1 MASKYIDTI
10 SVMQVIGCCYNNP
23 SLLGLTDKYTII
35 EEKGPD
41 HDKIFTAEVSCNNK
55 KLAIGKGKTKKQAE
69 MEAARKAL
77 EYMK

>member
-1 MASKYIDTI
+1 MEKLILD
-10 SVMQVIGCCYNNP
+10 
-23 SLLGLTDKYTII
+23 TII

-41 HDKIFTAEVSCNNK
+41 HDKTFTAEVSCNNK